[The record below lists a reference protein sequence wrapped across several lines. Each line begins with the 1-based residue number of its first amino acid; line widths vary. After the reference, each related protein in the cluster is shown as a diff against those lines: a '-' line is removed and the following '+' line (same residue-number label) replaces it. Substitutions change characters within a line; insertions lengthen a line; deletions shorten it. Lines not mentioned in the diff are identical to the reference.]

1 MIIDNTKKGNEL
13 RLEYKKIFKEIL
25 LKINAITNLEHKL
38 IINIEDRD
46 SLVIKLEGDQNK
58 EVCVYYIRSDG
69 TLTLYNDFD
78 FSYGV
83 PFILYIYPL
92 NSDWYTCKI
101 KLTQTPHCCGTA
113 LLHDALVYCSVRNK
127 GIGRALFH
135 FSMCFAYLL
144 GFSNLTAYVV
154 NNSFSNKILSKLGF
168 KLTDSFFNTRSDNIV
183 NAYSYNLCVF
193 KNNDVEKFS

>member
-1 MIIDNTKKGNEL
+1 MFIDNTKRGNKL

-25 LKINAITNLEHKL
+25 LKINAINDSEHELRIK
-38 IINIEDRD
+38 EGSY
-46 SLVIKLEGDQNK
+46 SLVIKLEKDQNK

-69 TLTLYNDFD
+69 TLILYNDFD

-83 PFILYIYPL
+83 PFALHIYPL
-92 NSDWYTCKI
+92 NRDWYICKI

-113 LLHDALVYCSVRNK
+113 LLHDALVDHNARNK

-144 GFSNLTAYVV
+144 GFSNLTAYDV
-154 NNSFSNKILSKLGF
+154 NTSFSNKILSKLGF
-168 KLTDSFFNTRSDNIV
+168 KLTDSFFNTRSNNIV